1 MKNFDPR
8 WESPEDF
15 ILGITYEIW
24 EDRGINTLNQYYADD
39 IVVRSPAKVIG
50 NQGIKAATMATLA
63 ELPDRELL
71 GEDVIWCD
79 APGGFLSSHRLVSTA
94 THTHPG
100 VYGAP
105 TGKTIAYRIL
115 ADCYC
120 TLNQVKDEW
129 LA

>member
-8 WESPEDF
+8 WKSPEDY

-39 IVVRSPAKVIG
+39 IVVRSPASVVVG

-79 APGGFLSSHRLVSTA
+79 APDGFLSSHRLVSTA
-94 THTHPG
+94 THTTQVFTVRLQEKPSRTG
-100 VYGAP
+100 SLRTVIAP
-105 TGKTIAYRIL
+105 KTKSK
-115 ADCYC
+115 
-120 TLNQVKDEW
+120 TNG
-129 LA
+129 